1 MDRRKIAMTKTI
13 VLVVED
19 EALIRMCAV
28 ELIEH
33 AGHTVYEAAHSDDAI
48 RQLEAHLDIA
58 VVFSDIDMP
67 GGSMDGLKLIHAV
80 RNRWP
85 PTILI
90 LASGRVS
97 PSVADMPSQTIFLRK
112 PYSEDTLLKA
122 IAA

>member
-1 MDRRKIAMTKTI
+1 MTKTV

-33 AGHTVYEAAHSDDAI
+33 AGYTVYEAAHSDDAL
-48 RQLEAHLDIA
+48 RQLETHLDIT

-67 GGSMDGLKLIHAV
+67 GGSMDGIKLIHAI
-80 RNRWP
+80 RSRWP
-85 PTILI
+85 PLILI

-97 PSVADMPSQTIFLRK
+97 PPVADMPSETVFLRK
-112 PYSEDTLLKA
+112 PYSEDTLLEA

>member
-1 MDRRKIAMTKTI
+1 MDRRKIATTKTV

-19 EALIRMCAV
+19 QALIRMCAV

-33 AGHTVYEAAHSDDAI
+33 AGHTVYEAANSDHAI
-48 RQLEAHLDIA
+48 RQLEAHLDIT

-85 PTILI
+85 PVILI
-90 LASGRVS
+90 LASGRAS
-97 PSVADMPSQTIFLRK
+97 PLVADMPPETIFLRK
-112 PYSEDTLLKA
+112 PYSEETLLKA